1 MSSRS
6 TFAKAMSGVALA
18 TTLGIVH
25 LLGELRLVVEV
36 EYGDAVLPEEVDEVL
51 LVHPR
56 DLCAVA
62 KETPLVA

>member
-1 MSSRS
+1 M
-6 TFAKAMSGVALA
+6 A

-25 LLGELRLVVEV
+25 LLVELRLVVEV

-56 DLCAVA
+56 DLCAQ
-62 KETPLVA
+62 